1 MEDMKKTGTEFLEV
15 KITMCETKNILD
27 GLSGLTDSAEEKI
40 SKLEGIAIEIIQRE
54 IQREND

>member
-15 KITMCETKNILD
+15 KIIMCETKNILD
-27 GLSGLTDSAEEKI
+27 GLNGLTDSAEEKI